1 MTDRILVSG
10 IEAFGYH
17 GVQEDEKRDGQLFC
31 VDVELELDLRGAAAS
46 DELGDTVDYGDLTSR
61 VSRLVSEQRWNLIE
75 TVAQKVADLVL
86 EHPMVT
92 ATTVTVHKPQAPIDV
107 PFRDVTVTVRRSQ

>member
-10 IEAFGYH
+10 IEVFGYH
-17 GVQEDEKRDGQLFC
+17 GVREEEKRDGQLFY
-31 VDVELELDLRGAAAS
+31 VDVELELDLGGAAAS

-107 PFRDVTVTVRRSQ
+107 PFRDVTVTVRRPQ